1 MVSYSSQRFRVL
13 FFGTAAIALISAQAQ
28 TASASRPRIS
38 VETIT
43 GSQSLRDGIEIQA
56 GTASLRIIAL
66 RDDILRV
73 RVAPGGALPE
83 DASWAVLPGPRSK
96 SVDVQPSGDAASVGF
111 HTGSLDVRV
120 ERTPLRLVVRDLDG
134 NIISADAVGRAT
146 TLFQPGGFSVYKNMP
161 TDEHYFGLGDKTCSF
176 DRRNQAYT
184 LWNTDI
190 GFQESVD
197 PIYKSIPFFMGVNG
211 GPLDYYLLYGPSPKQ
226 VVEGYAYLTGTPP
239 LPPLWAL
246 GFQQSRYSYTPE
258 SKVREIAD
266 RLRKDKIP
274 CDVL

>member
-1 MVSYSSQRFRVL
+1 MLQGDPPPTLSEAYHPALHRARIEPDHRNVIPQRRYPLRGLSHSLAPSTENVSSGTWEHCSLRLLGPGLVHPLNSKELLGCGWYHVACSEVFPAPMVSYSCQRFHVL
-13 FFGTAAIALISAQAQ
+13 FLGTAAVALISAQAQ

-83 DASWAVLPGPRSK
+83 DASWAVLAGPRSK

-120 ERTPLRLVVRDLDG
+120 ERTPLRL
-134 NIISADAVGRAT
+134 
-146 TLFQPGGFSVYKNMP
+146 
-161 TDEHYFGLGDKTCSF
+161 
-176 DRRNQAYT
+176 
-184 LWNTDI
+184 
-190 GFQESVD
+190 
-197 PIYKSIPFFMGVNG
+197 
-211 GPLDYYLLYGPSPKQ
+211 
-226 VVEGYAYLTGTPP
+226 
-239 LPPLWAL
+239 
-246 GFQQSRYSYTPE
+246 
-258 SKVREIAD
+258 
-266 RLRKDKIP
+266 
-274 CDVL
+274 